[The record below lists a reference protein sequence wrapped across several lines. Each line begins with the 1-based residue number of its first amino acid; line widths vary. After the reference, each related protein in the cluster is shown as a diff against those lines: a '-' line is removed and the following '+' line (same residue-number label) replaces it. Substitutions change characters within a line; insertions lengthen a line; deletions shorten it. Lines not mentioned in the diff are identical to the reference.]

1 MKTVGL
7 ITEYNPF
14 HNGHLYHIEKAKEV
28 TGADQV
34 VIIMSGNF
42 VQRGIPAIMPKR
54 IRTEMALR
62 CGASAVFE
70 LPVCYAT
77 GSAEL
82 FAMGAVSF
90 LDMLG
95 IVDAVCFGS
104 ESGNLEDLKR
114 IADVL
119 IDEPKPFK
127 KALRKNLQSGMNYP
141 AARQDAL
148 HSYWKEND
156 ISFLLDSPNNIL
168 AIEYLKAL
176 RRLDSKILP
185 YTIRRVDSDYHETE
199 LNDGYSS
206 ASAIRRLLSYTG
218 NSFEQ
223 LETQVPSTCYQ
234 LLQDNYKIHYPVHQ
248 TDFSLLYKHI
258 FLKENKKQLK
268 RYADMDKELVNRI
281 KNQLNDFTDIEQ
293 FCELLNTRD
302 TTLTKINRACLHA
315 LLNIKKSDIEKFTE
329 NGYHYYAHLLGFR
342 QDRAKVLTQIK
353 EQGKIPLLPKLT
365 KTEELSAIGRK
376 MLKKDIFASNL
387 YESAVTERYRTTFCN
402 ELSQQIVRV

>member
-34 VIIMSGNF
+34 IIIMSGDF

-90 LDMLG
+90 LDMLE

-148 HSYWKEND
+148 HSYWKEDD

-223 LETQVPSTCYQ
+223 LETQVPSTCFQ

-315 LLNIKKSDIEKFTE
+315 LLNIKKEDIEKFTK

-365 KTEELSAIGRK
+365 KTEEISHIGRK

-387 YESAVTERYRTTFCN
+387 YESAVTQRYRTTFCN

>member
-34 VIIMSGNF
+34 IIIMSGDF

-148 HSYWKEND
+148 HSYWKEDD

-223 LETQVPSTCYQ
+223 LETQVPSTCFQ

-315 LLNIKKSDIEKFTE
+315 LLNIKKEDIEKFTE

-365 KTEELSAIGRK
+365 KTEEISHIGRK

-387 YESAVTERYRTTFCN
+387 YESAVTQRYRTTFCN

>member
-34 VIIMSGNF
+34 IIIMSGDF

-148 HSYWKEND
+148 HSYWKEDD

-223 LETQVPSTCYQ
+223 LETQVPSTCFQ

-315 LLNIKKSDIEKFTE
+315 LLNIKKEDIEKFTK

-365 KTEELSAIGRK
+365 KTEEISHIGRK

-387 YESAVTERYRTTFCN
+387 YESAVTQRYRTTFCN